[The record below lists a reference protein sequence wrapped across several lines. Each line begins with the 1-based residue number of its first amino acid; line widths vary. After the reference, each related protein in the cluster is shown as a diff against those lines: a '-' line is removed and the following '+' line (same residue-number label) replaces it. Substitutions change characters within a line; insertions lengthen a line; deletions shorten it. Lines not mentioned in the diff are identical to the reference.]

1 MIKRICNRCGRL
13 YNAEEGC
20 NCNATKRAIAERR
33 KLYDKTKRDS
43 WYNSK
48 GWRALSRMVRARDY
62 NTDRLSLFFI
72 HSRLVEYELA
82 VNPFKDKGWYKVLA
96 DHFTAESCGIKRAG
110 ELIVV
115 HHIIP
120 REDDKNR
127 WYDTDNLISIYSST
141 HELIHSLYNTK
152 DKKEVQTFLLAVV
165 QADL

>member
-33 KLYDKTKRDS
+33 KYYDKTKRDS

-48 GWRALSRMVRARDY
+48 AWRATSRTVRARDY
-62 NTDRLSLFFI
+62 NTDRIAMYLFHI
-72 HSRLVEYELA
+72 RAVGYELA
-82 VNPFKDKGWYKVLA
+82 VARFKDKGWYQVLA

-110 ELIVV
+110 ELLVV

-127 WYDTDNLISIYSST
+127 WYDTDNLITIYSST
-141 HELIHSLYNTK
+141 HELIHSLYNTSS
-152 DKKEVQTFLLAVV
+152 KKEVQDFLLSVV
-165 QADL
+165 QYDL